1 MGFVT
6 PDGWQGGSM
15 RGSPI
20 QPRGPRV
27 APTLT
32 HPLKRDGL
40 VRMQIVSGRSPQRPS
55 SPGLPAELHDIPTKG
70 CRSSDGP
77 GAGGEM
83 SLAGAPLCFCH
94 RFLPPLARLGEFF
107 CEGPAWEGPS
117 SFSHSQRNKAVYRG
131 DGLAFEPP
139 GEPSGLRSTACPVP
153 LACSSMLRVLPGLAA
168 PLVVGDVGLVELPI
182 AGLPEGLV
190 P

>member
-1 MGFVT
+1 MA
-6 PDGWQGGSM
+6 GSGVPCGA
-15 RGSPI
+15 RQSNLG
-20 QPRGPRV
+20 GPRV

-32 HPLKRDGL
+32 HPQARRLGSDTDRI
-40 VRMQIVSGRSPQRPS
+40 RTPQPQRQS
-55 SPGLPAELHDIPTKG
+55 SPGLPAELHEGLPLKRWSWG
-70 CRSSDGP
+70 RW
-77 GAGGEM
+77 GAEPRWRAT
-83 SLAGAPLCFCH
+83 LL
-94 RFLPPLARLGEFF
+94 LPPLARLGEFF
-107 CEGPAWEGPS
+107 CEGPAPS
-117 SFSHSQRNKAVYRG
+117 SFSHSQRNWAGYRG